1 VFAYRKGAAA
11 AWRLPLALAATLF
24 AGTSWAQWV
33 LDGADSGVN
42 FVSIKNATVAE
53 VHSFG
58 SLQGSISDAGAIEVQ
73 IDLGSVTTGIEI
85 RDERM
90 REMLFETTRFPTATV
105 TATVSPDIL
114 DAVTSGGALTTELP
128 VTLSLHGME
137 KSLTITVRAV
147 GQANGSLQVFT
158 PGPVLVNA
166 TDFGLGAGVVA
177 LQEIAGLQSI
187 STAVPVSVHLA
198 FDRAP

>member
-1 VFAYRKGAAA
+1 MFSYSKRAAA
-11 AWRLPLALAATLF
+11 AWRLPLAMATMLF
-24 AGTSWAQWV
+24 AGASWAQWV
-33 LDGADSGVN
+33 LDSAESGVN
-42 FVSIKNATVAE
+42 FVSVKNASVAE
-53 VHSFG
+53 IHSFG
-58 SLQGSISDAGAIEVQ
+58 SLEGSISDAGAIALQ

-90 REMLFETTRFPTATV
+90 RELLFETVTFPTATV

-128 VTLSLHGME
+128 VTLSLHGVE

-147 GQANGSLQVFT
+147 GHGEGSLQVFT
-158 PGPVLVNA
+158 PRPVLVNA
-166 TDFGLGAGVVA
+166 GDFGLGAGVVA

-198 FDRAP
+198 FNRAP